1 MICYS
6 SFNKKL
12 NKMKN
17 TLELIVCQSL
27 INKLKY
33 FTVLNKIFLK
43 SIYLYDLRNSITV
56 ELSAQIKM
64 TEIQI
69 KASLRNFTLISINV

>member
-17 TLELIVCQSL
+17 TLGLIVCQSL